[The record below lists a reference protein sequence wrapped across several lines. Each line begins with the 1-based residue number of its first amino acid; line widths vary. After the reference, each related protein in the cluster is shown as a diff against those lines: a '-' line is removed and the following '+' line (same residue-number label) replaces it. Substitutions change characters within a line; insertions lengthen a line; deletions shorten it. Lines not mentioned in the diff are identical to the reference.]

1 MSFKYL
7 RTLTEKSTLGFG
19 KYSDLK
25 VGDLIVSKKHGYLI
39 WVYYNCS
46 MIDYNDEVLQ
56 LLHIDEEWQIDKPG
70 IEPGKDQELLKYY
83 LDGLAGRY
91 KFKLVSHNK
100 RVKKA
105 IQRER
110 CYRYRNVETKASLQ
124 GKNQGHK

>member
-25 VGDLIVSKKHGYLI
+25 VGDLIVSKKQSYLI

-46 MIDYNDEVLQ
+46 MIDYNAEVLQ

-70 IEPGKDQELLKYY
+70 IEPGKDQELLKHY
-83 LDGLAGRY
+83 LDGIGGTY
-91 KFKLVSHNK
+91 KFKLVAHNR
-100 RVKKA
+100 RVKRAK
-105 IQRER
+105 QRER
-110 CYRYRNVETKASLQ
+110 NYKYRNVETKASLQ
-124 GKNQGHK
+124 GRNQGHK